1 MYKAKPMIRL
11 LLGSSAF
18 DPEDK
23 SAGLLNRIS
32 QRQGFV
38 DGEFLETESLYSID
52 LSWPAPRDSLFR
64 DICTSVQRMP

>member
-32 QRQGFV
+32 QRQGFLV
-38 DGEFLETESLYSID
+38 LKCTAGASYSSY
-52 LSWPAPRDSLFR
+52 LNGKPGPGNR
-64 DICTSVQRMP
+64 TSPFSVRS